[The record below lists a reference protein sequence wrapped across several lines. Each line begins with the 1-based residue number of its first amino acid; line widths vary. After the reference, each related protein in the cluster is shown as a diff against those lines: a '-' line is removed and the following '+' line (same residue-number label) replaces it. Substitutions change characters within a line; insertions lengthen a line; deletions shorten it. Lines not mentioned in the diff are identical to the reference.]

1 MMMVEMVSD
10 DGDDGGPGGGI
21 FGGHDGGHNDCLNAD
36 DGMVC

>member
-21 FGGHDGGHNDCLNAD
+21 FGGHDGGHNDCLNGD
-36 DGMVC
+36 DGMVW

>member
-1 MMMVEMVSD
+1 MMVEMVSD